1 MEDTW
6 MKELVTVTERIRLKM
21 IDEEKVFAPSNSP
34 FFSMDNFR
42 ETSTHLLENHQDEPW

>member
-1 MEDTW
+1 
-6 MKELVTVTERIRLKM
+6 M